1 VLNGIHLTLMIGPV
15 VPVPAP
21 RSVVEA
27 LTAIQVTSSADS
39 PSGFQL
45 TFSLEPTSPLQ
56 TLFMLTGI
64 SPLPLVRVVI
74 TVTVKGIPHVL
85 MDGVM
90 THHQVSHSDQ
100 TGAAVLTVT
109 GEDLTAIMN
118 QQVFSGIPYPA
129 MPPEARVALIIAKYS
144 MFGVVPLVIPCVL
157 TDIPNPLERTPQ
169 HRGTDYAYLKYLAN
183 YVGYVFYIDPGPAP
197 GMSIGYWG
205 PEIKVG
211 IPQPA
216 LSVNMGPSS
225 NVDSMS
231 FSFDNQ
237 SKTLPILLIHEQRTG
252 AVIPIPL
259 PDITP
264 LNPPLGAVAP
274 LPNKVEWLTG
284 TARRSPIQA
293 AIIGMAKAARSADC
307 VSATGS
313 LDVLRYG
320 HLLKARQLVGVRG
333 VGMAFDGLYFVKKVT
348 HDIKQGEYKESFTLS
363 RSGLISTLP
372 RVPA

>member
-1 VLNGIHLTLMIGPV
+1 MIGPV
-15 VPVPAP
+15 IPAP
-21 RSVVEA
+21 APKSVVDA
-27 LTAIQVTSSADS
+27 LTAVQVTSSADS
-39 PSGFQL
+39 ASGFQL
-45 TFSLEPTSPLQ
+45 TFTLEPSSPLQ
-56 TLFMLTGI
+56 TLFFLSGV

-74 TVTVKGIPHVL
+74 TVTVQGIPHVL

-100 TGAAVLTVT
+100 TGAATLTVT
-109 GEDLTAIMN
+109 GEDLTAMMN
-118 QQVFSGIPYPA
+118 QIDVSGIPYPA

-144 MFGVVPLVIPCVL
+144 MFGVIPLVIPSVL
-157 TDIPNPLERTPQ
+157 MEIPNPLDRIPR
-169 HRGTDYAYLKYLAN
+169 HRGTDLAYIKYLAN
-183 YVGYVFYIDPGPAP
+183 EVGYVFYIDPGPAP
-197 GMSIGYWG
+197 GMSFGYWG

-211 IPQPA
+211 VPQPA
-216 LSVNMGPSS
+216 LSLNMGPSS

-237 SKTLPILLIHEQRTG
+237 SKTLPILIIHEQRSG
-252 AVIPIPL
+252 AIIPIPI

-264 LNPPLGAVAP
+264 LNPPLGAVP
-274 LPNKVEWLTG
+274 PIPNKIKLLTG

-293 AIIGMAKAARSADC
+293 AIIGMAKAARSSDC

-333 VGMAFDGLYFVKKVT
+333 VGTVFDGLYFVKKVT
-348 HDIKQGEYKESFTLS
+348 HDIKPGEYKESFTLS
-363 RSGLISTLP
+363 RNGLVSTLP